1 MNSKQLP
8 LLLASA
14 LLVSTCAHAGR
25 DESLIQLT
33 RKNQLAYDARM
44 KKEKQEKQRQEK
56 DKQENGT
63 GPAST
68 AAPDFPDTANNG
80 AGTEPSIPAKP

>member
-44 KKEKQEKQRQEK
+44 KKEKQERQRQEK
-56 DKQENGT
+56 EKQEKGT

-68 AAPDFPDTANNG
+68 AVTDFPDTANNAAATG
-80 AGTEPSIPAKP
+80 PSTPPKP